1 MSSTYNPHHLVSRPR
16 VGRAALVGLFV
27 LGLLASLALTLAPA
41 KSLAAGSPVRFGSA
55 LNSTVQPSNSSP
67 GIDCRQSAYGA
78 CTMVQ
83 EEAYGR
89 PNGGEI
95 APKTGTITK
104 IRVIAGEFMKFRPQ
118 IVNVKH
124 STSTT
129 LSATKAK
136 ASFTGPLLTAT
147 GQTEANDEEGVYN
160 VESFKVHIPV
170 KKGQQLAMLTGR
182 NTAIRCSS
190 GGHNTLLFGL
200 PPAKAGG
207 PAVPAT
213 DANGCWTLM
222 EAVIK

>member
-1 MSSTYNPHHLVSRPR
+1 MNTTHIPHVHVPGPR
-16 VGRAALVGLFV
+16 IARVAIVAAFLLS
-27 LGLLASLALTLAPA
+27 LLASLAMFSPA
-41 KSLAAGSPVRFGSA
+41 ASDAAGKPVRFGSV
-55 LNSTVQPSNSSP
+55 LSPMVQPSNSSP

-78 CTMVQ
+78 CTMVE

-95 APKTGTITK
+95 APKSGTITR

-118 IVNVKH
+118 VVTVKH

-136 ASFTGPLLTAT
+136 ATATGPLLTAH
-147 GQTEANDEEGVYN
+147 GQTEANNEAGIYDIET
-160 VESFKVHIPV
+160 FKVNIPI

-190 GGHNTLLFGL
+190 GGHNTLVYGL

-207 PAVPAT
+207 PFVSAT

-222 EAVIK
+222 EAVIR